1 MTSAQR
7 EERILQYAQGPQR
20 LRSALA
26 LVPDAAVKWRPG
38 PGRWSAH
45 EIVCHCADSEL
56 NAAARLR
63 YLVAEK
69 DPVVLGY
76 DQDHWARLFDYHSL
90 PLAPALLTVEAVR
103 ANTVPVLRRLT
114 EEMWA
119 REGRHTQ
126 SGRYTVLGWLRIYA
140 DHVENH
146 SRQIERNVEAW
157 NERAPA
163 GEART

>member
-1 MTSAQR
+1 MTPAQR
-7 EERILQYAQGPQR
+7 DQRIEQYARGPLR

-26 LVPDAAVKWRPG
+26 LVPDEAVKWRPA

-69 DPVVLGY
+69 EPLVLGY
-76 DQDHWARLFDYHSL
+76 DQDEWARVFDYHTH
-90 PLAPALLTVEAVR
+90 PLEPALSTVDAVR
-103 ANTVPVLRRLT
+103 ANTVPVLRRMP
-114 EEMWA
+114 EEMWG
-119 REGRHTQ
+119 REGRHTE
-126 SGRYTVLGWLRIYA
+126 SGRYTVLDWLRTYA
-140 DHVENH
+140 DHVEKH

-157 NERAPA
+157 AMAQGLGSP
-163 GEART
+163 